1 MSKRT
6 SSNKRSPKRKSPKR
20 TSSKNKRSPK
30 HASPKRKSPKR
41 KSSKRK
47 SPKRK
52 SSKRKSSKR
61 KSPRRKSPSAKP
73 VKTKYCSKEL
83 KSAGKC
89 YILKG
94 VIVNYTY
101 MKNGF
106 KRIVSKSFIFKTS
119 KERDT
124 YISYIKQKYP
134 TNFKIKK
141 YNTNYIALRK

>member
-1 MSKRT
+1 MSKQT
-6 SSNKRSPKRKSPKR
+6 SSNKRKSPKR
-20 TSSKNKRSPK
+20 TSSNKKRSPK
-30 HASPKRKSPKR
+30 HASPSKRKSPKR

-52 SSKRKSSKR
+52 STKR
-61 KSPRRKSPSAKP
+61 KSPTRKSPSAKP
-73 VKTKYCSKEL
+73 VKTKYCSKGL

-94 VIVNYTY
+94 IIVNYTY

-119 KERDT
+119 KERDA